1 MRKEL
6 TSLLLLFLI
15 ILSGVS
21 LFSFHAQDPAPG
33 PHFWEIPE
41 TIHNQFG
48 LVGAHVAGVFVFLFG
63 MGAFWVPV
71 VLSLITLW
79 YIKEKSSRI
88 IWMTLAGGLILMI
101 CTGAGFFLF
110 RDAYA
115 FAGTLVPAGGF
126 LGTAVTGFLLTYANT
141 AGCVIILV
149 FIALIGFILA
159 TGISMVALAGWI
171 HRKTMAL
178 AGWVQQK
185 ILALAATI
193 TTDVKEFF
201 DYLRQQG
208 ANRRSRRSE
217 AAAQPAASDPLLAL
231 PEIRSRRGDR
241 SPDRY
246 PGRSPDVA
254 VPDDGADTKEDFAID
269 LDDLFDPPIVAPQI
283 DDAEYTPDKLLE
295 DIRQPEAFQLPSLSF
310 LDEKV
315 KVRREIDTDKLQQK
329 ARILETKLN
338 DFNVKGDVVEILPG
352 PVITTFEY
360 RPAPGIKLS
369 KITGLSDDLAL
380 ALSAVSIRIV
390 APIPGRDVVG
400 IEIPNDEREMV
411 NLREMVASK
420 DFIQSD
426 SMLTLGLGKDLMG
439 RPVITK
445 MDKMPH
451 LLIAGATGTGKSVG
465 LNAMIIS
472 LLYKATPDEVKFIMI
487 DPKRIELSVYN
498 DIPHLISPVV
508 TDMKKATNALFW
520 AVKEMERRYEL
531 LEENGLRNLAQYN
544 DMVKEKNRSRAAGPR
559 DDPAQAMEEDPARD
573 PGEDRTAPAPL
584 PYIVVIVDEL
594 SDLMMVA
601 SKDVEFALTRL
612 AQMARAA
619 GIHIIIATQRPSA
632 DVLTGTIKANFPTR
646 ISFQVS
652 SKIDGRIIMDQ
663 GGAESLLGNGDMLF
677 CPPGTGKL
685 MRIQGAYI
693 SEKEIAR
700 VTEFLKEQRRPEYD
714 ENVTRGDEEEET
726 REFDESDYDEKYD
739 EAVAVVTQSGQASI
753 SYVQRRLRIGYNRA
767 ARLIEMMEH
776 EGVIGPQIGTKPRE
790 ILVKN
795 YDEDR
800 F

>member
-6 TSLLLLFLI
+6 TSLVLVFLI
-15 ILSGVS
+15 ILTGVS
-21 LFSFHAQDPAPG
+21 LFSFHAQDPALGQDILAVPD
-33 PHFWEIPE
+33 

-48 LVGAHVAGVFVFLFG
+48 LLGAHVAGFFIFLFG
-63 MGAFWVPV
+63 VGAFWVPV
-71 VLSLITLW
+71 ILALFTLW
-79 YIKEKSSRI
+79 YVKEKSAKI
-88 IWMTLAGGLILMI
+88 IWLTFAGGMILMV

-110 RDAYA
+110 KDAYA
-115 FAGTLVPAGGF
+115 FSATMVPAGGF
-126 LGTAVTGFLLTYANT
+126 LGTAVTTFLLTYANI
-141 AGCVIILV
+141 AGCIIILV
-149 FIALIGFILA
+149 FFSIIGFILT
-159 TGISMVALAGWI
+159 TGISMVTLVLFVQKKILDLKTAITKECKEGMDYLGQLAGQWKA
-171 HRKTMAL
+171 R
-178 AGWVQQK
+178 
-185 ILALAATI
+185 
-193 TTDVKEFF
+193 
-201 DYLRQQG
+201 RQ
-208 ANRRSRRSE
+208 
-217 AAAQPAASDPLLAL
+217 AAQKTPDILDISPERPDNTLPAVWQNNRQDAASNADF
-231 PEIRSRRGDR
+231 SDTG
-241 SPDRY
+241 SPDSGQDQN
-246 PGRSPDVA
+246 PFSDEMSAP
-254 VPDDGADTKEDFAID
+254 T
-269 LDDLFDPPIVAPQI
+269 IVAPEL
-283 DDAEYTPDKLLE
+283 DDTEYATDKVLE
-295 DIRQPEAFQLPSLSF
+295 DIRETVAFKLPPLRF

-315 KVRREIDTDKLQQK
+315 KVRREIDTDKLQKK

-338 DFNVKGDVVEILPG
+338 DFNVKGEVVEILPG

-411 NLREMVASK
+411 NLREMIASRE
-420 DFIQSD
+420 FIASE
-426 SMLTLGLGKDLMG
+426 SVLTLGLGKDLMG
-439 RPVITK
+439 RPVITM

-472 LLYKATPDEVKFIMI
+472 LLYKATPDDVKFVMI

-520 AVKEMERRYEL
+520 AVKEMERRYAL

-544 DMVKEKNRSRAAGPR
+544 DMVKEKNSGVQAGPAAGS
-559 DDPAQAMEEDPARD
+559 DGDGDA
-573 PGEDRTAPAPL
+573 APFLLETL

-663 GGAESLLGNGDMLF
+663 GGAQSLLGNGDMLF

-693 SEKEIAR
+693 SEKEIAKI
-700 VTEFLKEQRRPEYD
+700 TGFLKEQRQPDYD
-714 ENVTRGDEEEET
+714 ESVTKGDEDQET
-726 REFDESDYDEKYD
+726 KSFDESEYDEKYD

-767 ARLIEMMEH
+767 ARLIEIMEH
-776 EGVIGPQIGTKPRE
+776 EGIIGPQIGTKPRE

-795 YDEDR
+795 YGEDG

>member
-6 TSLLLLFLI
+6 TSLFLVFLI
-15 ILSGVS
+15 ILTAVS
-21 LFSFHAQDPAPG
+21 LFSFHGQDPALGQDVLAVPD
-33 PHFWEIPE
+33 
-41 TIHNQFG
+41 TIHNHFG
-48 LVGAHVAGVFVFLFG
+48 LLGAHVAGFFIFLFG
-63 MGAFWVPV
+63 VGAFWVPV
-71 VLSLITLW
+71 ILALFTLW
-79 YIKEKSSRI
+79 YIKEKSAKI
-88 IWMTLAGGLILMI
+88 IWLTFAGGMILMV

-110 RDAYA
+110 KDAYA
-115 FAGTLVPAGGF
+115 VFTTLVPAGGF
-126 LGTAVTGFLLTYANT
+126 VGTAVTTFLLAYANI
-141 AGCVIILV
+141 AGCIIILV
-149 FIALIGFILA
+149 FFAIIGFMLA
-159 TGISMVALAGWI
+159 TGISMVALV
-171 HRKTMAL
+171 RFVKKKTLDFKTA
-178 AGWVQQK
+178 
-185 ILALAATI
+185 I
-193 TTDVKEFF
+193 TLECKEGM
-201 DYLRQQG
+201 DYLGQLADQWKARRQAARKPPDFLDLSPEMADNTLPAVWQNSGQG
-208 ANRRSRRSE
+208 TSNADFSDTGTSG
-217 AAAQPAASDPLLAL
+217 PVTSDPGSID
-231 PEIRSRRGDR
+231 PGQDQNFF
-241 SPDRY
+241 PDEMSA
-246 PGRSPDVA
+246 P
-254 VPDDGADTKEDFAID
+254 T
-269 LDDLFDPPIVAPQI
+269 IVAPEL
-283 DDAEYTPDKLLE
+283 DDTEYATDKVLE
-295 DIRQPEAFQLPSLSF
+295 DIRETEAFKLPPLRF
-310 LDEKV
+310 LDEKI
-315 KVRREIDTDKLQQK
+315 KVRREIDTDKLQEK

-338 DFNVKGDVVEILPG
+338 DFNVKGEVVEILPG

-420 DFIQSD
+420 EFLS
-426 SMLTLGLGKDLMG
+426 SESVLTLGLGKDLMG
-439 RPVITK
+439 RPVVTS
-445 MDKMPH
+445 MDRMPH

-472 LLYKATPDEVKFIMI
+472 LLYKATPEDIKFVMI

-520 AVKEMERRYEL
+520 AVKEMERRYAL
-531 LEENGLRNLAQYN
+531 LEENGLRNLSQYN
-544 DMVKEKNRSRAAGPR
+544 DMIKEKNHAMQTGPAADKDG
-559 DDPAQAMEEDPARD
+559 DCDSN
-573 PGEDRTAPAPL
+573 TAPFLLETL

-663 GGAESLLGNGDMLF
+663 GGAQSLLGNGDMLF

-693 SEKEIAR
+693 SEKEIAKI
-700 VTEFLKEQRRPEYD
+700 TGFLKEQRQPDYD
-714 ENVTRGDEEEET
+714 ENVTKGDEDHDDKG
-726 REFDESDYDEKYD
+726 FDESEYDEKYD

-767 ARLIEMMEH
+767 ARLIEIMEH
-776 EGVIGPQIGTKPRE
+776 EGIIGPQIGTKPRE
-790 ILVKN
+790 ILVKD
-795 YDEDR
+795 YGQDG

>member
-1 MRKEL
+1 MKKEL
-6 TSLLLLFLI
+6 LSLLLLFLI
-15 ILSGVS
+15 IFFAVS
-21 LFSFHAQDPAPG
+21 LFSFHADDPAIGNGILTAPG
-33 PHFWEIPE
+33 G
-41 TIHNQFG
+41 IHNLFG
-48 LVGAHVAGVFVFLFG
+48 LVGAHVAGFLVFLFG
-63 MGAFWVPV
+63 VGALWVPV
-71 VLSLITLW
+71 ILSLLTLS
-79 YIKEKSSRI
+79 YIKEKSSRVM
-88 IWMTLAGGLILMI
+88 WLTPAGGIILMI
-101 CTGAGFFLF
+101 ATGAGFFLF
-110 RDAYA
+110 RDEYPLL
-115 FAGTLVPAGGF
+115 GTLVPAGGWV
-126 LGTAVTGFLLTYANT
+126 GTIFAGFLLTYANT
-141 AGCVIILV
+141 TGCIIVLIFFAVIGVI
-149 FIALIGFILA
+149 FA
-159 TGISMVALAGWI
+159 TGISMVALGRMI
-171 HRKTMAL
+171 FRKTAAL
-178 AGWVQQK
+178 ASAV
-185 ILALAATI
+185 
-193 TTDVKEFF
+193 
-201 DYLRQQG
+201 
-208 ANRRSRRSE
+208 NRDLKTLSCTLKQRVEQWKLRRSE
-217 AAAQPAASDPLLAL
+217 RLNNPVTDDTPKALLKSLPFPSRKKSKTGPIAQS
-231 PEIRSRRGDR
+231 GDVFE
-241 SPDRY
+241 SENFPDND
-246 PGRSPDVA
+246 G
-254 VPDDGADTKEDFAID
+254 GADID
-269 LDDLFDPPIVAPQI
+269 SENLFVPTIVAPQI
-283 DDAEYTPDKLLE
+283 DTKEYASDRMSE
-295 DIRQPEAFQLPSLSF
+295 DIREQEVYRLPPLNFLEA
-310 LDEKV
+310 KV
-315 KVRREIDTDKLQQK
+315 KVRLEIDTDKLQEK
-329 ARILETKLN
+329 ARILEIKLN
-338 DFNVKGDVVEILPG
+338 DFNVKGEVVEILPG

-411 NLREMVASK
+411 NLREMVACK
-420 DFIQSD
+420 DFIESD

-439 RPVITK
+439 RPVVTK

-498 DIPHLISPVV
+498 EIPHLISPVV

-544 DMVKEKNRSRAAGPR
+544 DMIKEKQRSRTERPADGPESEIET
-559 DDPAQAMEEDPARD
+559 DLSDL
-573 PGEDRTAPAPL
+573 APL

-677 CPPGTGKL
+677 CPPGTGKI

-693 SEKEIAR
+693 SEKEIAS
-700 VTEFLKEQRRPEYD
+700 VTGFLKEQLKPEYD
-714 ENVTRGDEEEET
+714 ENVTKGDDEEEI
-726 REFDESDYDEKYD
+726 REFDDAEYDEKYD

-776 EGVIGPQIGTKPRE
+776 EGIIGPQIGTKPRE

-795 YDEDR
+795 YDEDG

>member
-1 MRKEL
+1 
-6 TSLLLLFLI
+6 
-15 ILSGVS
+15 
-21 LFSFHAQDPAPG
+21 HAQDPAPG
-33 PHFWEIPE
+33 QNFLAVPDN
-41 TIHNQFG
+41 IHNQFG
-48 LVGAHVAGVFVFLFG
+48 LVGAHVAGFFIFLFG
-63 MGAFWVPV
+63 IGAFWVPV
-71 VLSLITLW
+71 ILSLVTLW
-79 YIKEKSSRI
+79 YLKEKSARI
-88 IWMTLAGGLILMI
+88 VWMTLAGGLILMI

-110 RDAYA
+110 KDAYA
-115 FAGTLVPAGGF
+115 FSNTLIPAGGF
-126 LGTAVTGFLLTYANT
+126 LGSAVTGFLLTYANI
-141 AGCVIILV
+141 AGCIIVLL
-149 FIALIGFILA
+149 FFSIIGFILA
-159 TGISMVALAGWI
+159 TGISMVTLGKFV
-171 HRKTMAL
+171 HRKIMGLFT
-178 AGWVQQK
+178 
-185 ILALAATI
+185 TI
-193 TTDVKEFF
+193 MYDVKEFF
-201 DYLRQQG
+201 VYLGHR
-208 ANRRSRRSE
+208 AAEWKTRRT
-217 AAAQPAASDPLLAL
+217 AAKSTRDLQDMTLVL
-231 PEIRSRRGDR
+231 PETRLPATRQEKEQE
-241 SPDRY
+241 
-246 PGRSPDVA
+246 
-254 VPDDGADTKEDFAID
+254 DDSVID
-269 LDDLFDPPIVAPQI
+269 LDDMFAPAIVTPEI
-283 DDAEYTPDKLLE
+283 DDTEYISDTVLE
-295 DIRQPEAFQLPSLSF
+295 DIRQTKAFQLPSLNF

-315 KVRREIDTDKLQQK
+315 KIKREIDTEKLQRK
-329 ARILETKLN
+329 AGILETKLN
-338 DFNVKGDVVEILPG
+338 DFNVKGEVVEILPG

-360 RPAPGIKLS
+360 KPAPGIKLS
-369 KITGLSDDLAL
+369 RITGLSDDLAL

-411 NLREMVASK
+411 NLREMIASK
-420 DFIQSD
+420 DYIQSD

-531 LEENGLRNLAQYN
+531 LEENGLRNMSQYN
-544 DMVKEKNRSRAAGPR
+544 DMIKEKNQQQTARRA
-559 DDPAQAMEEDPARD
+559 DLEQED
-573 PGEDRTAPAPL
+573 TADNPVLPEPL

-685 MRIQGAYI
+685 MRIQGAFI
-693 SEKEIAR
+693 SEKEIAKI
-700 VTEFLKEQRRPEYD
+700 TGFLKEQRQPEYD
-714 ENVTRGDEEEET
+714 ENITKGDDEEET

-767 ARLIEMMEH
+767 ARLIEIMEH
-776 EGVIGPQIGTKPRE
+776 EGIIGPQIGTKPRE

-795 YDEDR
+795 YGEDGL
-800 F
+800 

>member
-33 PHFWEIPE
+33 PHFLGVPE

-48 LVGAHVAGVFVFLFG
+48 LVGAHVAGFFVFLFG

-71 VLSLITLW
+71 ILSLITLW

-88 IWMTLAGGLILMI
+88 IWMTLAGGIILMV

-110 RDAYA
+110 NDAYA

-126 LGTAVTGFLLTYANT
+126 LGSAVTGFLLTYANT
-141 AGCVIILV
+141 AGCIIILV

-159 TGISMVALAGWI
+159 TGISMVALTGWI
-171 HRKTMAL
+171 HGKFMAL
-178 AGWVQQK
+178 AGWVHRK
-185 ILALAATI
+185 TLALAATI
-193 TTDVKEFF
+193 TRDLKEFF
-201 DYLRQQG
+201 DYLRQQVSEWKM
-208 ANRRSRRSE
+208 RRARS
-217 AAAQPAASDPLLAL
+217 ASEPDFSDMPLVLQQT
-231 PEIRSRRGDR
+231 R
-241 SPDRY
+241 SPDARQQKY
-246 PGRSPDVA
+246 LA
-254 VPDDGADTKEDFAID
+254 DGAVTASGSDAADESAID

-283 DDAEYTPDKLLE
+283 DDAEYTSDKLLE
-295 DIRQPEAFQLPSLSF
+295 DIRQPEAFQLPPVSF

-338 DFNVKGDVVEILPG
+338 DFNVKGEVVEILPG

-472 LLYKATPDEVKFIMI
+472 LLFKATPDEVKFIMI

-544 DMVKEKNRSRAAGPR
+544 DMVKEKNRSRAAARTEG
-559 DDPAQAMEEDPARD
+559 DPAQNPAHDSAQDPGGDPEEDLAAL
-573 PGEDRTAPAPL
+573 ETL
-584 PYIVVIVDEL
+584 PCIVVIVDEL

-776 EGVIGPQIGTKPRE
+776 EGVIGPQVGTKPRE

>member
-6 TSLLLLFLI
+6 TSLLLVFLI
-15 ILSGVS
+15 ILTAVS
-21 LFSFHAQDPAPG
+21 LFSFHAQDPALGQDVAAAPD
-33 PHFWEIPE
+33 

-48 LVGAHVAGVFVFLFG
+48 LLGAHVAGFFIFLFG
-63 MGAFWVPV
+63 IGAFWVPV
-71 VLSLITLW
+71 ILALFTLW
-79 YIKEKSSRI
+79 YVKEKSAKI
-88 IWMTLAGGLILMI
+88 IWLTFAGGMILMV

-110 RDAYA
+110 KDAYA
-115 FAGTLVPAGGF
+115 FSTTLVPAGGF
-126 LGTAVTGFLLTYANT
+126 LGTVVTTFLLTYANI
-141 AGCVIILV
+141 AGCIIILV
-149 FIALIGFILA
+149 FFSIIGFILA
-159 TGISMVALAGWI
+159 TGISMVSLVLFV
-171 HRKTMAL
+171 KK
-178 AGWVQQK
+178 K
-185 ILALAATI
+185 ILDLKTAI
-193 TTDVKEFF
+193 TTECKEGIGYLSQLADQWKTRRQNARKPPDILDISPETADNTLPALWQNNGQGEADVSGPGK
-201 DYLRQQG
+201 
-208 ANRRSRRSE
+208 
-217 AAAQPAASDPLLAL
+217 PVSD
-231 PEIRSRRGDR
+231 
-241 SPDRY
+241 SPDQGQDQNRY
-246 PGRSPDVA
+246 PDE
-254 VPDDGADTKEDFAID
+254 TFA
-269 LDDLFDPPIVAPQI
+269 PAIVAPEL
-283 DDAEYTPDKLLE
+283 DDTEYATDKVLE
-295 DIRQPEAFQLPSLSF
+295 DIRETEAFKLPPLRF
-310 LDEKV
+310 LDEKI
-315 KVRREIDTDKLQQK
+315 KVRREIDTDKLQKK

-338 DFNVKGDVVEILPG
+338 DFNVKGEVVEILPG

-411 NLREMVASK
+411 NLREMVASRE
-420 DFIQSD
+420 FIS
-426 SMLTLGLGKDLMG
+426 SESVLTLGLGKDLMG
-439 RPVITK
+439 RPVVTS
-445 MDKMPH
+445 MDRMPH

-472 LLYKATPDEVKFIMI
+472 LLYKATPDDVKFVMI

-520 AVKEMERRYEL
+520 AVKEMERRYAL

-544 DMVKEKNRSRAAGPR
+544 DMVKEKNSGLQTAQKAGS
-559 DDPAQAMEEDPARD
+559 D
-573 PGEDRTAPAPL
+573 GEGDAVPFLLETL

-619 GIHIIIATQRPSA
+619 GMHIIIATQRPSA

-663 GGAESLLGNGDMLF
+663 GGAQSLLGNGDMLF

-693 SEKEIAR
+693 SEKEIAKI
-700 VTEFLKEQRRPEYD
+700 TGFLKDQRQPDYD
-714 ENVTRGDEEEET
+714 EEVTRGDEDQESKT
-726 REFDESDYDEKYD
+726 FDESEYDEKYD

-767 ARLIEMMEH
+767 ARLIEIMEH
-776 EGVIGPQIGTKPRE
+776 EGIIGPQIGTKPRE

-795 YDEDR
+795 YDEDG